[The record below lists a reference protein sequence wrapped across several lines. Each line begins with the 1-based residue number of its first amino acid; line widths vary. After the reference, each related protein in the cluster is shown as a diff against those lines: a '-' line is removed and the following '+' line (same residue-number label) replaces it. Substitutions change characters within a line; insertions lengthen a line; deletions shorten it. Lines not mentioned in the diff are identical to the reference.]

1 MGSMS
6 QGQIVAVISAV
17 ALIASVF
24 LTWADLG
31 GDIPDIAVPEGAP
44 PGVAE
49 AAETAQDEATS
60 SGWDFQ
66 RVLSIYLLIV
76 AGLVVGNFFMSRSG
90 RPEGIPFAPPAATFL
105 LGAIGSIL
113 TVYVLLDMSPVDP
126 GIGLFVAIAAVLG
139 VAIGSFLQLREEVA
153 EAY

>member
-1 MGSMS
+1 MGSVS

-49 AAETAQDEATS
+49 AAETAQDKATS

-90 RPEGIPFAPPAATFL
+90 RP
-105 LGAIGSIL
+105 
-113 TVYVLLDMSPVDP
+113 
-126 GIGLFVAIAAVLG
+126 
-139 VAIGSFLQLREEVA
+139 
-153 EAY
+153 